1 MNIVY
6 IATDSYASIL
16 GISVFSLLEN
26 TKDIK
31 ELQLYI
37 LSTDMTKNNKD
48 KFVAL
53 AADYGRTVTFCD
65 ITDYQDFFSFSF
77 ATSGFHSIVL
87 ARLLLTKYLPA
98 TVECVLYL
106 DSDIIV
112 HNSLSL
118 LEATQKV
125 LLQSNDSAHPFAFAA
140 VPELCMPVLQKQQ
153 IGLSKEDLYFNC
165 GVILINLNY
174 WRTARLEE
182 VFIQYYADMKGKL
195 LYNDQDILNHC
206 CRNQILPL
214 SHTYNLT
221 PALYYFPRYF
231 IRSYQPAYYCNSE
244 EEYKAILTKPAI
256 IHFLGEERPWFRG
269 NFSPYRKVY
278 QYYKS
283 LSPWKNEPYIKG
295 KELPLFI
302 YHILNCITFLCPYF
316 RKYLTKYIGIYYY
329 KLISKK

>member
-37 LSTDMTKNNKD
+37 LSTDMTNDNKNKLIT
-48 KFVAL
+48 L

-65 ITDYQDFFSFSF
+65 ITDYQDSFSFSF
-77 ATSGFHSIVL
+77 TTSGFHSIVL
-87 ARLLLTKYLPA
+87 ARLLLTKYLPE

-118 LEATQKV
+118 LEQTQKT
-125 LLQSNDSAHPFAFAA
+125 LLQSTASDHPFAFAA
-140 VPELCMPVLQKQQ
+140 VPELCMPTLQKQQ
-153 IGLSKEDLYFNC
+153 IGLTKEDTYYNC
-165 GVILINLNY
+165 GVLLINLNY
-174 WRTARLEE
+174 WRTAGLEKT
-182 VFIQYYADMKGKL
+182 FIQYYADRKGNL

-206 CRNQILPL
+206 CRGQILSL
-214 SHTYNLT
+214 SHTYNFT
-221 PALYYFPRYF
+221 PALCYFPRYF
-231 IRSYQPAYYCNSE
+231 IRSYQPAYYCGSAA
-244 EEYKAILTKPAI
+244 EYKTILNKPSI

-278 QYYKS
+278 HYYKS
-283 LSPWKNEPYIKG
+283 HSPWKDEPYIKG

-302 YHILNCITFLCPYF
+302 YHLLNCITFLCPYF

-329 KLISKK
+329 KLICKK